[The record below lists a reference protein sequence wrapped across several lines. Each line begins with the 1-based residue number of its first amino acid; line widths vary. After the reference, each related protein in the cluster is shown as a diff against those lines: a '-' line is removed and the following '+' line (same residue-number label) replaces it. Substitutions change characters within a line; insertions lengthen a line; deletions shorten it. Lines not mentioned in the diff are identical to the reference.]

1 MRLLSIPGL
10 WRAGADR
17 LLHWVDAIRNSFVTL
32 IPWTFLG
39 LVGTLLQFAPWTGHH
54 AVLEW
59 LLGPNWFARLG
70 ILHTA
75 THGIFGLVLATLVA
89 VHLVLKKPVSN
100 GRAFSVPTL
109 LVGLSALF
117 NFMVVALSL
126 GVPWAELG
134 RQSILMGIAV
144 GIYSVEVL
152 YWLVRSPLMRLVD
165 DAYDAEVSFYYA
177 IRLAPVFF
185 VAGLV
190 VFALAQLLRM
200 LPPVPLDVLQP
211 LVEWAQSGGIDG
223 IWWLS
228 SLAVVLYQATWFLG
242 ISGASVLDVYFLGLF
257 TPDNQ
262 PYSSALAYRPL
273 FNYFVLLGG
282 TGATVGLL
290 LALLWGT
297 RSGRQRKIAW
307 VSVPMAAFNINE
319 SLLYGL
325 PVVLNARY
333 VVPFFAV
340 PVVLNLLAVAAA
352 QSGWLTIVDTQ
363 ATWTLPPLWSGWIL
377 TQSWHGLALQA
388 LFLCISTLMYL
399 PFVRRAEAK
408 RLDDERLAFAAAMK
422 EVAHAAQPSK
432 ALYMRQDHLGIFAR
446 SLMRDLRQELS
457 APQGPLYLVYQPKHD
472 EHGRVVGVEALIR
485 WHHEV
490 HGAISP
496 MVLILLAEDS
506 RDILPLGEWVL
517 NEACA
522 CKARWNRQG
531 LGGVKMSVNISP
543 LQLTDPQLVH
553 KVSRTLALHGLQPGE
568 IELEVTESAELPD
581 VPMVNDSLN
590 ALVQMGVNLSMD
602 DFGMGYTSLLYMRRF
617 AMSAIKIDGSLTRDV
632 MLEKTN
638 AEIIRTIANL
648 GRAQHVAVV
657 AEYVETVAQRDCL
670 RALGCNVFQGYLY
683 SPPLTE
689 VACIGYIERNLNG

>member
-1 MRLLSIPGL
+1 MRLPLIPAV
-10 WRAGADR
+10 WRAGANR

-39 LVGTLLQFAPWTGHH
+39 LLGTLLQFAPWTGHH
-54 AVLEW
+54 VVLEW
-59 LLGPNWFARLG
+59 LLGANWFSRLG

-75 THGIFGLVLATLVA
+75 THGMFGLALATLVA

-100 GRAFSVPTL
+100 GHAFSIPTL

-126 GVPWAELG
+126 GVPWTELG
-134 RQSILMGIAV
+134 RPSILMGIAV

-152 YWLVRSPLMRLVD
+152 RWLVRSPLMRLVD

-190 VFALAQLLRM
+190 VFALAQMVRM
-200 LPPVPLDVLQP
+200 LPPVPLDVMQP
-211 LVEWAQSGGIDG
+211 LVVWAQSGPVDG

-228 SLAVVLYQATWFLG
+228 SLAVVLYQGTWFLG

-282 TGATVGLL
+282 TGATLGLL

-307 VSVPMAAFNINE
+307 VSVPLAAFNINE

-325 PVVLNARY
+325 PVVLNASY

-363 ATWTLPPLWSGWIL
+363 ATWTLPPLWSGWAL
-377 TQSWHGLALQA
+377 TQSWQGVALQA
-388 LFLCISTLMYL
+388 LFLCISVLMYL
-399 PFVRRAEAK
+399 PFVRRAEAR
-408 RLDDERLAFAAAMK
+408 RLDDERLAFSAAMK
-422 EVAHAAQPSK
+422 EVAHAAQPTK
-432 ALYMRQDHLGIFAR
+432 ALYTRQDYLGIFAR
-446 SLMRDLRQELS
+446 SLMRDLREELS
-457 APQGPLYLVYQPKHD
+457 AHQGRLRLVYQPKHD

-485 WHHEV
+485 WQHDL
-490 HGAISP
+490 HGVISP

-506 RDILPLGEWVL
+506 RDILAVGEWVL

-531 LGGVKMSVNISP
+531 LGRVKMSVNISP
-543 LQLTDPQLVH
+543 LQLSDPQLVH

-581 VPMVNDSLN
+581 VPMVNQNLN
-590 ALVQMGVNLSMD
+590 ALVQMGVDLSMD

-632 MLEKTN
+632 LLEKTN

-648 GRAQHVAVV
+648 GRAQHVEVV
-657 AEYVETVAQRDCL
+657 AEYVETAEQRDCL
-670 RALGCNVFQGYLY
+670 LELGCNVFQGYLY
-683 SPPLTE
+683 SPPLSE
-689 VACIGYIERNLNG
+689 SDCMGYIERNLNG